1 MEIFQKSAS
10 TCSSKDPA
18 KNKSKLTETQP
29 CLTSKILF
37 VCPMVPDS
45 RLPYFIHW
53 RTVEYIC
60 SRGNNCL
67 FRLEYRVQKLIEHT
81 LLAVLFLSNLT
92 RLTDVPL
99 ATTSEVLVSFL
110 IGQYELECLR
120 IQTNFSEETALV
132 PETALYKAKQN
143 RFNLLRVLLQCYW
156 QETDG

>member
-1 MEIFQKSAS
+1 M
-10 TCSSKDPA
+10 
-18 KNKSKLTETQP
+18 
-29 CLTSKILF
+29 
-37 VCPMVPDS
+37 
-45 RLPYFIHW
+45 
-53 RTVEYIC
+53 
-60 SRGNNCL
+60 

-143 RFNLLRVLLQCYW
+143 RFNLLRLLLQCYW